1 MSGQSN
7 MSGTLAQFARQ
18 LNRLLRQA
26 SLSASLSEKND
37 KFLSGDAMSE
47 IKTLGSRQVYE
58 NRWMKVREDRIVYP
72 DGSESIYG
80 VVEKNDAAM
89 IFAMDDEDGVY
100 LVEQFRYPVG
110 NRFWELPQGAWQEQA
125 DVDPLVLARGELRE
139 ETGLT
144 AADMVYLGETYEAY
158 GFAANKCHIFLATG
172 LQMGKPSLDA
182 EEQGLICRRFPIG
195 EAIEM
200 ILRGDIKDACTIAAF
215 GLLSLKGII

>member
-1 MSGQSN
+1 
-7 MSGTLAQFARQ
+7 
-18 LNRLLRQA
+18 
-26 SLSASLSEKND
+26 
-37 KFLSGDAMSE
+37 MSE

-158 GFAANKCHIFLATG
+158 GFAVNKCHIFLATG

-182 EEQGLICRRFPIG
+182 EEPLSYRGSNRDDPSRRYQRCLYNRC
-195 EAIEM
+195 
-200 ILRGDIKDACTIAAF
+200 LRAF
-215 GLLSLKGII
+215 EPERDYLKQPHGCSRPH

>member
-1 MSGQSN
+1 MANQSWPTPWRSFRVN
-7 MSGTLAQFARQ
+7 STVCCDGKALTLACKRERQ
-18 LNRLLRQA
+18 VLT
-26 SLSASLSEKND
+26 
-37 KFLSGDAMSE
+37 GGWMSE
-47 IKTLGSRQVYE
+47 IKTLGSRRVYE

-110 NRFWELPQGAWQEQA
+110 RRFWELPQGAWQEQEN
-125 DVDPLVLARGELRE
+125 VDPLTLARGELRE

-144 AADMVYLGETYEAY
+144 AEEMVYLGETYEAY

-172 LQMGKPSLDA
+172 LKMGKPNLDA

-195 EAIEM
+195 EAVEM
-200 ILRGDIKDACTIAAF
+200 ILRGDIKDASTIAAF
-215 GLLSLKGII
+215 GLLRLKGII

>member
-1 MSGQSN
+1 
-7 MSGTLAQFARQ
+7 
-18 LNRLLRQA
+18 
-26 SLSASLSEKND
+26 
-37 KFLSGDAMSE
+37 MSE
-47 IKTLGSRQVYE
+47 IKTLGSRRVYE

-110 NRFWELPQGAWQEQA
+110 RRFWELPQGAWQEQEN
-125 DVDPLVLARGELRE
+125 VDPLTLARGELQE

-144 AADMVYLGETYEAY
+144 AEEMVYLGETYEAY

-172 LQMGKPSLDA
+172 LKMGKPSLDA
-182 EEQGLICRRFPIG
+182 EEQGLHLPPLSYRGSRRDDPSRRYQRCEYYCR
-195 EAIEM
+195 
-200 ILRGDIKDACTIAAF
+200 LRASTPERDY
-215 GLLSLKGII
+215 LKHTAR

>member
-1 MSGQSN
+1 MANQSWPTPWRSFRVN
-7 MSGTLAQFARQ
+7 STVCCDGKALTLACKRERQ
-18 LNRLLRQA
+18 VLT
-26 SLSASLSEKND
+26 
-37 KFLSGDAMSE
+37 GGWMSE
-47 IKTLGSRQVYE
+47 IKTLGSRRVYE

-110 NRFWELPQGAWQEQA
+110 RRFWELPQGAWQEQEN
-125 DVDPLVLARGELRE
+125 VDPLTLARGELQE

-144 AADMVYLGETYEAY
+144 AEEMVYLGETYEAY

-172 LQMGKPSLDA
+172 LKMGKPNLDA

-195 EAIEM
+195 EAVEM
-200 ILRGDIKDACTIAAF
+200 ILRGDIKDASSIAAF
-215 GLLSLKGII
+215 GLLRLKGII